1 MSFTSDLHL
10 INLARQLLLAGAA
23 LLMLDGSALAEAPIN
38 TEKAPRTLIVSDSVQ
53 LAGSKIS
60 GGWREY
66 AADGSWRRVA
76 FVLDGNVA
84 SVTFGDG
91 KNGSRVPGVTRY
103 AYAGPG
109 GKDVKDGDAKAVYSE
124 AQVFAGASPEIRDKA
139 NQSAIVPSEVATRI
153 RELGGDIKSLQQLA
167 DIRRISELGS
177 AFDAARGAAA
187 DSGFFPDRPG
197 GSPRRNGGGWK
208 DPRGGVGHDGRAGDD
223 IVESTD
229 EHTDREGSH
238 TTTIVTRH
246 DDGSTTTVESWV
258 GVRGSTTYSS
268 TDKDVKGNV
277 TGGSTEVHQT
287 NGESTKMQYQRN
299 PDTGEM
305 NYHRI
310 TTSPDGTSRHYI
322 GTTRRTAPSETPYS
336 GRGGI
341 DEAWMDKSLPWFMDT
356 VYLNWKRENDLV
368 QSVRGC
374 RNGSSTRCGE

>member
-23 LLMLDGSALAEAPIN
+23 LLMLDGSVLAEAPIN
-38 TEKAPRTLIVSDSVQ
+38 PEKAPRTLIVSDSVL

-66 AADGSWRRVA
+66 AGDGSWRRVA

-187 DSGFFPDRPG
+187 DSGFFPDRP
-197 GSPRRNGGGWK
+197 
-208 DPRGGVGHDGRAGDD
+208 
-223 IVESTD
+223 
-229 EHTDREGSH
+229 
-238 TTTIVTRH
+238 
-246 DDGSTTTVESWV
+246 
-258 GVRGSTTYSS
+258 
-268 TDKDVKGNV
+268 
-277 TGGSTEVHQT
+277 
-287 NGESTKMQYQRN
+287 
-299 PDTGEM
+299 
-305 NYHRI
+305 
-310 TTSPDGTSRHYI
+310 
-322 GTTRRTAPSETPYS
+322 
-336 GRGGI
+336 
-341 DEAWMDKSLPWFMDT
+341 
-356 VYLNWKRENDLV
+356 
-368 QSVRGC
+368 
-374 RNGSSTRCGE
+374 